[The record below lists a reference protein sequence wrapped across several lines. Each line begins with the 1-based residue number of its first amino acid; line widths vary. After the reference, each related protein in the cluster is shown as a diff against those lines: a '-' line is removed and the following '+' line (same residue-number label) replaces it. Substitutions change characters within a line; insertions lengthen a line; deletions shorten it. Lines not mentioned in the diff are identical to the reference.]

1 MGHVKEPTGTGL
13 ISPLLEKL
21 KSFGLDLSHLDKD
34 KLEAGE
40 TLQKYFFLDLA
51 NVLVDC
57 LYKVK
62 QDRLGRELRTKLES
76 EVKLAGQGTET
87 SGGEEVARILGEAR
101 KKYGR
106 IQSFRGGLDA
116 VDISMIQPKEVPRV
130 IAQKVPQV
138 IPQQIILTKGV
149 SDRKVVS
156 EDTSEEIER
165 KKVKQGKR
173 KVDKQRTLKE
183 NVMIT
188 DDLAS
193 KDKGESGTENV
204 FEEVS
209 EDINLVVPTSDT
221 TDVVIKVK
229 PLTNKDLNNKR
240 IHIRIN
246 EKKNPES
253 KSKKIVYGSK
263 SLVSHHL
270 RKSRPPLFSKK
281 LASPKL
287 DKKELISKAIDEVK
301 RMRDNEERPRD
312 KPVEKVA
319 NKELDMKLHCQRVI
333 REKRTKNAQL
343 RKMLNNI

>member
-1 MGHVKEPTGTGL
+1 M
-13 ISPLLEKL
+13 
-21 KSFGLDLSHLDKD
+21 
-34 KLEAGE
+34 
-40 TLQKYFFLDLA
+40 
-51 NVLVDC
+51 
-57 LYKVK
+57 
-62 QDRLGRELRTKLES
+62 
-76 EVKLAGQGTET
+76 
-87 SGGEEVARILGEAR
+87 
-101 KKYGR
+101 
-106 IQSFRGGLDA
+106 GLDA

-149 SDRKVVS
+149 RDRKVVS

-287 DKKELISKAIDEVK
+287 DKKQLISKAIDEVK